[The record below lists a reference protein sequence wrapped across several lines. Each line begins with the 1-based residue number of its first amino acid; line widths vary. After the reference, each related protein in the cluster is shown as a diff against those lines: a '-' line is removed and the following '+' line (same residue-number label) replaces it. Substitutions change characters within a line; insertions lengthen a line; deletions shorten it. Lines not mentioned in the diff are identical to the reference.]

1 MSVNIMNPL
10 LSPKLKGVSSMGE
23 LVSKPRLQE
32 LMDSISSLNADE
44 KAQLVAQLLGQ
55 QPGMTVS
62 FGNGSN
68 SVLKADLVV
77 QINAAESEVMQGVL
91 DAIARRIER

>member
-1 MSVNIMNPL
+1 
-10 LSPKLKGVSSMGE
+10 MGE
-23 LVSKPRLQE
+23 LVSKPRLEE
-32 LMDSISSLNADE
+32 LMDSISSLSADE

-68 SVLKADLVV
+68 SVLKADIVV
-77 QINAAESEVMQGVL
+77 QINTAESEVMQGVL

>member
-1 MSVNIMNPL
+1 MS
-10 LSPKLKGVSSMGE
+10 E
-23 LVSKPRLQE
+23 LVSKPRLDE
-32 LMDSISSLNADE
+32 LMDSISSLSAEE
-44 KAQLVAQLLGQ
+44 KAQLVAKLLGQ

-77 QINAAESEVMQGVL
+77 QINTAEAEVMQGVL

>member
-1 MSVNIMNPL
+1 MN
-10 LSPKLKGVSSMGE
+10 GE
-23 LVSKPRLQE
+23 LVSKPRLEQ

-55 QPGMTVS
+55 QPGMSVT
-62 FGNGSN
+62 FGNGSS

-77 QINAAESEVMQGVL
+77 QINSAEPDIMQGVL